1 MAALATLSDVQ
12 ARVART
18 ITTGEHAR
26 VNALIADA
34 SAAVRLFTRQQID
47 QNATTARLAV
57 RNINR
62 QAVVILPERPAVSIA
77 TVEDIHGNT
86 VSYEWDGKQV
96 LEIEGRTES
105 TFTDTTLST
114 RLDYVDVTYTH
125 GYGDDNDPR
134 GVLATVAGVVAGVV
148 ARAFGTP
155 AEETGKTAESI
166 GTYSYSIGA
175 GAAQGGFGLL
185 RSEKETLSHALGRR
199 RAGTIQL

>member
-18 ITTGEHAR
+18 ITTGEQAR

-47 QNATTARLAV
+47 QDETTARLAV

-62 QAVVILPERPAVSIA
+62 QTVVILPERPVVEIA
-77 TVEDIHGNT
+77 TVEDIHGNA
-86 VSYEWDGKQV
+86 VAYEWDGKQV
-96 LEIEGRTES
+96 LELDGRS
-105 TFTDTTLST
+105 APVFTDATLST

-125 GYGDDNDPR
+125 GYGDTNDPR

-185 RSEKETLSHALGRR
+185 RSEKETLDRALGKR